1 MARRT
6 PVAVFEGIDADLW
19 IGQLLAIAWGDGS
32 VRLVSAESSKIVHQ
46 FTAGDNV
53 SGVTCLGWATNL
65 TRKSASSM
73 SPDQDF
79 SSWGTFLAEDGI
91 FSDEKTPLD
100 LPRDLSL
107 IDIETSLPK
116 LSVLAA
122 AGSS

>member
-6 PVAVFEGIDADLW
+6 PVDVSKAKEANLW
-19 IGQLLAIAWGDGS
+19 IGQLLAIAWSDGS
-32 VRLVSAESSKIVHQ
+32 VRLVGAGSSKIVHQ
-46 FTAGDNV
+46 FTAGENI

-65 TRKSASSM
+65 TRKSASSV

-79 SSWGTFLAEDGI
+79 DSWGTFLAEDGI